1 MLVAAVPARGQLG
14 LSGQKTTS
22 KRSESIVYIDG
33 KSYRVHT
40 IARGETLYSLSKL
53 YEVTEEEITAA
64 NPLVRGPEGVKG
76 GQVIKIPVH
85 AETTTPTLTARQTAK
100 LFDEYTVKAGDTSYS
115 IARSYGL
122 SLNILV
128 EDNPGVDPTRLS
140 VGTVLQIRKAEQGET
155 HPWKVSEQWRDY
167 RDAVNS
173 ISENYIYHIVRP
185 GETLYSL
192 SRMYGVPTET
202 LVEVNGLQEGLKAG
216 GMIRIPSAA
225 QLAED
230 EAEVKEEQAT
240 TETTDFFG
248 DGGGNKRGSSD
259 SHYFRQSGGTPDIAL
274 MLPLE
279 GTTSRGNDFT
289 EFYKGALLALED
301 LKSEGHSL
309 NVRLFDTARSLEKVA
324 GIISSP
330 HFSDID
336 LIVGPVY
343 EAEMGPALEYADSN
357 GIPMVSPLSAVQ
369 KLDSRMLYQMAPDPA
384 TKYEKLRGLLHGMES
399 NIILVSSGAGD
410 DKEFER
416 EMVAELGISGGGTG
430 NYGRFTIGGTGDIAS
445 LIDWERENVFV
456 VLAGTEL
463 TVDRALASISS
474 AYSNASARRGRR
486 AGITVVGS
494 SKWANYNNAID
505 KNLFFKLNV
514 RFVTSY
520 YIDRSDSAATRFE
533 IRFFEAYGDF
543 PTRAAYRGY
552 DALALFGG
560 ALFESG
566 FSFDDRLYAVGEK
579 PLGTPYRFV
588 RSDNGDR
595 RVNNLWT
602 LVGFSDNYDITIE

>member
-128 EDNPGVDPTRLS
+128 EDNPGVDPTRLP
-140 VGTVLQIRKAEQGET
+140 VGAVLQIRKAEQGET

-167 RDAVNS
+167 RDAANS
-173 ISENYIYHIVRP
+173 VSEDFKYHIVRP

-192 SRMYGVPTET
+192 SRMYGVPSET
-202 LVEVNGLQEGLKAG
+202 LVETNNLQEGLKAG
-216 GMIRIPSAA
+216 GMIRIPSATQA
-225 QLAED
+225 AED
-230 EAEVKEEQAT
+230 EEKEEQAT
-240 TETTDFFG
+240 HETTDFFG
-248 DGGGNKRGSSD
+248 DGEGNNRMGSD
-259 SHYFRQSGGTPDIAL
+259 SHFFRPSGGTPDIAL

-309 NVRLFDTARSLEKVA
+309 NVRLFDTARSPEKVA
-324 GIISSP
+324 EIVSSH

-343 EAEMGPALEYADSN
+343 EAEMEHAVEYADGN
-357 GIPMVSPLSAVQ
+357 GVPMVSPLSAVHG
-369 KLDSRMLYQMAPDPA
+369 LDSRMLYQMAPDPA
-384 TKYEKLRGLLHGMES
+384 TKYEKLRGLLRAPES

-416 EMVAELGISGGGTG
+416 EIVAELGIAGGGTG
-430 NYGRFTIGGTGDIAS
+430 NYGRFTIGGSGDIAS

-520 YIDRSDSAATRFE
+520 YIDRSDSATRRFE
-533 IRFFEAYGDF
+533 IRYFEAYGDF

-566 FSFDDRLYAVGEK
+566 YSFDDRLNAVGEK

-588 RSDNGDR
+588 RSDSGNR
-595 RVNNLWT
+595 RVNDRWT
-602 LVGFSDNYDITIE
+602 LVGFSDDYDISVQ